1 MAVNGK
7 ELAEQ
12 LEFLRGLAQV
22 NPELV
27 FKYSELKDIY
37 KELEKTFPDLKHKFN
52 LEKRANLTHYL
63 SELNN
68 LVGEDEED
76 GQPSSQ
82 QDLPSTQDLLEMEE
96 TNGREAVIKNSKDGV
111 QGNQRAFYQYQ
122 QEEIHIRGGYVE
134 FSGFIQALINNI
146 TMKDTVDD
154 HAYEVDD
161 EGGEPYWRS
170 ASAGMNNEEESQR
183 ENPEKEVEFM
193 LGEDEGG
200 ADETKPANEEE
211 NTDEWPQ
218 HDGMELDELSDK
230 NFGLM
235 KTKVDK
241 MEMEPELRDFF
252 KNQAGGD
259 GSDGEGVEEDDEDDP
274 KPILKNK
281 NKANK
286 WEELSQVGKADDK
299 GSLQKK
305 LLAFKAEITKDE
317 AALSLLLI
325 DMKKEPGK
333 HKEQIVFV
341 KSAIACLETSLKKC
355 EKVLKSGLKKE
366 ECKSAL
372 IGLLVLWP

>member
-1 MAVNGK
+1 MVANW
-7 ELAEQ
+7 
-12 LEFLRGLAQV
+12 
-22 NPELV
+22 PH
-27 FKYSELKDIY
+27 Y
-37 KELEKTFPDLKHKFN
+37 
-52 LEKRANLTHYL
+52 KRAML
-63 SELNN
+63 SFENTSEKKITYIFKPWKQMVDKCGKTEALARLKAGTMKYRTSKSDKRFMEFVDAEELM
-68 LVGEDEED
+68 
-76 GQPSSQ
+76 SFSQ
-82 QDLPSTQDLLEMEE
+82 KKKQGTSF
-96 TNGREAVIKNSKDGV
+96 NSGAVKASKD
-111 QGNQRAFYQYQ
+111 
-122 QEEIHIRGGYVE
+122 
-134 FSGFIQALINNI
+134 
-146 TMKDTVDD
+146 
-154 HAYEVDD
+154 
-161 EGGEPYWRS
+161 
-170 ASAGMNNEEESQR
+170 
-183 ENPEKEVEFM
+183 
-193 LGEDEGG
+193 
-200 ADETKPANEEE
+200 
-211 NTDEWPQ
+211 EWLQ

-259 GSDGEGVEEDDEDDP
+259 GSDGEGVEEDDEDDS

-317 AALSLLLI
+317 AALSSLLI
-325 DMKKEPGK
+325 DMKKEPAK
-333 HKEQIVFV
+333 HKEEIVFV

-372 IGLLVLWP
+372 IEAFQALGKSKKAKKMKLKKPNAKSQEDDEEEDE